1 MKKNPEIF
9 KKEILENVKKVA
21 EYQAATESLSFM
33 STENQTSGIQ
43 SAINFLK
50 NDSIIE
56 KRESLHL
63 PEVHKIG
70 KQIFKNVDQGTTLEK
85 MHKLALEHKKTI
97 VGKVDIYFIFL
108 HRT

>member
-1 MKKNPEIF
+1 MQKNPENF

-21 EYQAATESLSFM
+21 EYQAATEFLSFI
-33 STENQTSGIQ
+33 STGSQTSGIQ

-63 PEVHKIG
+63 PEVYKIG
-70 KQIFKNVDQGTTLEK
+70 KQIFSDMDQGTPLEK

-97 VGKVDIYFIFL
+97 VGMVDIYFIF
-108 HRT
+108 